1 VDSATLNEGVVVVGS
16 LNVDQV
22 VRVQRHPT
30 PGETVLGN
38 DIHLIPGGK
47 GANQALAAARLGAR
61 VALVGAVG
69 VDAQGVLA
77 LSLLQRAGVDLSNV
91 RRVDQPTGIA
101 IITVADDGENTIV
114 VVPGA
119 NAVVDEELVRSA
131 ADVIS
136 GAAVVVL
143 QGEIPA
149 ASIAAT
155 AALAAHR
162 LVLNLA
168 PVIPVDAAVIRC
180 ANPLVVNEHEA
191 ALLLAQLEP
200 NSEIPASH
208 PELVRRLRQC
218 GPVSVVLTRGA
229 QGALCSADDGGVT
242 SVPGAPVDRVVD
254 SSGAGDAFVGAL
266 TARLAAGDSLSEAVR
281 FAVRVGAFAV
291 HRNGTQPSFPTLDD
305 KLP

>member
-1 VDSATLNEGVVVVGS
+1 
-16 LNVDQV
+16 
-22 VRVQRHPT
+22 VQRHPT

-91 RRVDQPTGIA
+91 RRVDRPTGIA

-119 NAVVDEELVRSA
+119 NAVVDEEVVRSA

-136 GAAVVVL
+136 RAAVVVL

-149 ASIAAT
+149 AGIAAT

-168 PVIPVDAAVIRC
+168 PVIPVDAAVIRR
-180 ANPLVVNEHEA
+180 ADPLVVNEHEA
-191 ALLLAQLEP
+191 SLLLAQLEP
-200 NSEIPASH
+200 DSEIPASH
-208 PELVRRLRQC
+208 PELVQRLRQC
-218 GPVSVVLTRGA
+218 GPASVVLTRGA
-229 QGALCSADDGGVT
+229 QGALCSTDGGGVAT
-242 SVPGAPVDRVVD
+242 VPAAPVDRVVD

-266 TARLAAGDSLSEAVR
+266 SARLAAGDSLSEAVR
-281 FAVRVGAFAV
+281 FAVRVGAFSV
-291 HRNGTQPSFPTLDD
+291 QRHGTQPSFPTLDD
-305 KLP
+305 ELP